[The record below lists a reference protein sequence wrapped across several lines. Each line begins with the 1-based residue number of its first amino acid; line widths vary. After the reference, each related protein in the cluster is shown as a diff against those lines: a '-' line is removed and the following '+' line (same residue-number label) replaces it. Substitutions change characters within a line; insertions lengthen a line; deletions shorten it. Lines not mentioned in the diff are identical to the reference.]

1 MALVNATSVPRNS
14 RRALARLI
22 AGHICLHASM
32 AGMRMAA
39 PLLALREGYGP
50 IAVGVLLAL
59 FATTQVFLALP
70 AGRYADRNGLKKPMG
85 LAVMAASLGCAM
97 AVVFPVFG
105 VLCLTAIMTG
115 GATGVASISMQR
127 HVGRAAADAT
137 ELKKVFSWL
146 AIGPAI
152 SNFVGPFSAGLL
164 IDYAGVWLGGQAAD
178 TNGFRGA
185 FLLMALLPLTT
196 WAWIRHTVELPPVV
210 IPTNAP
216 PKKAWDLLRQP
227 MMRRL
232 MLVNLLLAS
241 CWDVHTFVVPVIGH
255 ELGFSA
261 SVIGTILGAFAVSA
275 TLIRV
280 VLPMVASRIH
290 EWAVLAVAMGWTA
303 LLFAIYPFLT
313 TPLAM
318 GACSVLLGL
327 GLGAVQPMVMST
339 LHQITPAARQGEA
352 LGLRL
357 VAINGCSVVMPL
369 LFGTMGT
376 VVGVS
381 MVFWVVVAAVG
392 LGSRLGWTLRPEHH
406 AVAGHGGAGNS
417 SP

>member
-1 MALVNATSVPRNS
+1 MAGVLRNS

-32 AGMRMAA
+32 AGLRMAA
-39 PLLALREGYGP
+39 PLFALREGYGP
-50 IAVGVLLAL
+50 AAVGVLLAL
-59 FATTQVFLALP
+59 FAITQVFLSLP
-70 AGRYADRNGLKKPMG
+70 AGRFADRNGLKKPMG
-85 LAVMAASLGCAM
+85 LAVMAAATGAAL
-97 AVVFPVFG
+97 AVAFPNFW
-105 VLCLTAIMTG
+105 VLCIGAIMTG

-146 AIGPAI
+146 AIGPAV

-164 IDYAGVWLGGQAAD
+164 IDHAGVWLGGQAAD

-185 FLLMALLPLTT
+185 FLLMALLPLAT
-196 WAWIRHTVELPPVV
+196 WLWIRLTVELPPVV
-210 IPTNAP
+210 TPANAL
-216 PKKAWDLLRQP
+216 PKKTWDLLRQP
-227 MMRRL
+227 LMRRL
-232 MLVNLLLAS
+232 MVVNLLLAS
-241 CWDVHTFVVPVIGH
+241 CWDVHTFVVPVMGH
-255 ELGFSA
+255 GMGFSA
-261 SVIGTILGAFAVSA
+261 SVIGAILGAFAVSA
-275 TLIRV
+275 TLIRL
-280 VLPMVASRIH
+280 VLPLVASRIH

-303 LLFAIYPFLT
+303 LLFGIYPFLT

-318 GACSVLLGL
+318 GICSVLLGI

-339 LHQITPAARQGEA
+339 LHQITPEARHGEA

-357 VAINGCSVVMPL
+357 MAINGASVAMPL

-381 MVFWVVVAAVG
+381 LVFWVVGAAVG
-392 LGSRLGWTLRPEHH
+392 LGSRLGWTLRPSGVH
-406 AVAGHGGAGNS
+406 
-417 SP
+417 P